1 MTSERGHRLEA
12 ELAELRPRRV
22 EGVWHRFVA
31 EPYKDRAPNLSGCRV
46 KAASARS
53 SGRPSGKGP
62 CIAPHPGGCFQGRLG
77 AAARSQLELRGAGS
91 SNKEEWSGEGLIR
104 EGESVAARVL
114 EAVGVAIHRTRVQVV
129 YLLGEESR
137 APADAELADE
147 IEKLTQAVVIKTVG
161 EALER
166 LLANTPG
173 LTSLWEALK
182 SRLVN

>member
-1 MTSERGHRLEA
+1 
-12 ELAELRPRRV
+12 
-22 EGVWHRFVA
+22 
-31 EPYKDRAPNLSGCRV
+31 
-46 KAASARS
+46 
-53 SGRPSGKGP
+53 
-62 CIAPHPGGCFQGRLG
+62 
-77 AAARSQLELRGAGS
+77 
-91 SNKEEWSGEGLIR
+91 LIR